1 VQTYDFDLFVI
12 GGGSG
17 GVRAARMAG
26 QRGARVALAEVADMG
41 GTCVNLGCIPKKLYS
56 YAAHFAESFEESH
69 GFGWEGAAPTFNWAT
84 LKANRAKEIKRLN
97 GIYDQLLEGA
107 GVKVIK
113 GWARLVDAHTV
124 QVGDQQYTAKNILIS
139 TGGTALIPAVEGHEH
154 VVTSDSMFD
163 LNPFPKR
170 LLVVGGGYIACEFA
184 SIFNGLGAQV
194 TQVHRGDKVLT
205 GFDEDVR
212 SFVAA
217 EMTKTGVN
225 FKFKTE
231 VASITKM
238 PDGLLVKTKGGE
250 SITVDSVLY
259 ATGRVANASGLGLS
273 AAGVEV
279 NAAGAIQVNPQ
290 YQTNVPSIYALGDV
304 TARVQL
310 TPVALGEAMVVVDQ
324 LFGPA
329 AGKPPRSMSYDFIP
343 TAVFTHPNIGTV
355 GFSEAAAR
363 KEFGKVSVYRADFK
377 ALKHTLSGS
386 SERTLMKL
394 LVDDASDRVVGL
406 HMVGPDAG
414 EVVQGFA
421 VAMKAGAT
429 KAVFD
434 STIGIHPTLAEEF
447 VTMREAVP
455 PRPLASPSSLDVPS
469 RDAQAL
475 RAVQARAGGLEAA
488 ALSPE
493 GVAAPAV

>member
-1 VQTYDFDLFVI
+1 MQTFDFDLFVI

-26 QRGARVALAEVADMG
+26 QRGVRVGLAEVADMG
-41 GTCVNLGCIPKKLYS
+41 GTCVNVGCIPKKLYS
-56 YAAHFAESFEESH
+56 YAAHFADFFEESH
-69 GFGWEGAAPTFNWAT
+69 GFGWEGAAPVFNWET
-84 LKANRAKEIKRLN
+84 LKTNRAKEIKRLN
-97 GIYDQLLEGA
+97 GIYVNLLDGA

-113 GWARLVDAHTV
+113 GWARLVDGHTV
-124 QVGDQQYTAKNILIS
+124 EVGDKQYTAKNILIS
-139 TGGTALIPAVEGHEH
+139 TGGTALVPAVKGHEH

-163 LNPFPKR
+163 LAPFPKR

-184 SIFNGLGAQV
+184 SIFNGLGSHV
-194 TQVHRGDKVLT
+194 TQIHRGEKVLT

-212 SFVAA
+212 TFIAA

-231 VASITKM
+231 VESITKTAQGLHVKVKG
-238 PDGLLVKTKGGE
+238 DGDGE
-250 SITVDSVLY
+250 SLTVDTVLY
-259 ATGRVANASGLGLS
+259 ATGRIANTSGLGLG

-279 NAAGAIQVNPQ
+279 NATGAIQVNAQ
-290 YQTNVPSIYALGDV
+290 YQTSVPHIYAVGDV

-310 TPVALGEAMVVVDQ
+310 TPVALGEAMVVIDQ

-355 GFSEAAAR
+355 GDSESQAR
-363 KEFGKVSVYRADFK
+363 SKFDKISVYRADFK
-377 ALKHTLSGS
+377 SLKHTLSGS
-386 SERTLMKL
+386 TERTLMKL
-394 LVDDASDRVVGL
+394 LVDDATDRVVGL

-429 KAVFD
+429 KAIFD
-434 STIGIHPTLAEEF
+434 STIGIHPTMAEEF
-447 VTMREAVP
+447 VTMREP
-455 PRPLASPSSLDVPS
+455 
-469 RDAQAL
+469 
-475 RAVQARAGGLEAA
+475 
-488 ALSPE
+488 
-493 GVAAPAV
+493 VA

>member
-1 VQTYDFDLFVI
+1 MQTFDFDLFVI

-26 QRGARVALAEVADMG
+26 QRGAKVAVAEVADMG
-41 GTCVNLGCIPKKLYS
+41 GTCVNVGCIPKKLYS
-56 YAAHFAESFEESH
+56 YAAHFADSFEESH
-69 GFGWEGAAPTFNWAT
+69 GFGWEGAAPTLNWET
-84 LKANRAKEIKRLN
+84 LKKNRAKEISRLN
-97 GIYDQLLEGA
+97 GIYVNLLDGA
-107 GVKVIK
+107 GVKIIK
-113 GWARLVDAHTV
+113 GWARLIDAHTV
-124 QVGDQQYTAKNILIS
+124 EVGTQQYTAKNILIS
-139 TGGTALIPAVEGHEH
+139 TGGTALVPAVEGHDH

-184 SIFNGLGAQV
+184 SIFNGLGSVV

-212 SFVAA
+212 SFIAA
-217 EMTKTGVN
+217 EMAKTGVN

-231 VASITKM
+231 VESITKTA
-238 PDGLLVKTKGGE
+238 DGLRVKIKGDGE
-250 SITVDSVLY
+250 SLTVDTVLY
-259 ATGRVANASGLGLS
+259 ATGRIANANGLGLG
-273 AAGVEV
+273 AIGVEIT
-279 NAAGAIQVNPQ
+279 AAGAIKVNEQ
-290 YQTNVPSIYALGDV
+290 YQTNVPHIYAVGDV
-304 TARVQL
+304 TARMQL

-329 AGKPPRSMSYDFIP
+329 AGKVPRSMNYDFIP

-355 GFSEAAAR
+355 GYSESQAR
-363 KEFGKVSVYRADFK
+363 ENFDKVSVYRADFK
-377 ALKHTLSGS
+377 SLKHTLSGS
-386 SERTLMKL
+386 TERTLMKL
-394 LVDDASDRVVGL
+394 LVDDDTDRVVGL

-434 STIGIHPTLAEEF
+434 STIGIHPTMAEEF
-447 VTMREAVP
+447 VTMRDALP
-455 PRPLASPSSLDVPS
+455 PRSLASRSSLPH
-469 RDAQAL
+469 
-475 RAVQARAGGLEAA
+475 
-488 ALSPE
+488 E
-493 GVAAPAV
+493 GAAAPAVWQASPVAPV